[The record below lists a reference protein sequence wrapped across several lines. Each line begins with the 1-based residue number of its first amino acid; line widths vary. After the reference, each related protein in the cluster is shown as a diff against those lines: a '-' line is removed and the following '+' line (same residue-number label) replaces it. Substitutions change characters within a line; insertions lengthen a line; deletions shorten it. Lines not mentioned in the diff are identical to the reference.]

1 MTFVRETCN
10 KSPWGIHALTKV
22 VSKYQIFVLC
32 KDVTAIGK
40 TGTELFTPQINIFTT
55 FKSDAAQHILKKR
68 PCESQ

>member
-10 KSPWGIHALTKV
+10 KSPWGIHALIKV
-22 VSKYQIFVLC
+22 VSEYQIFVLC

-55 FKSDAAQHILKKR
+55 PQIGRCSTYLERKAL
-68 PCESQ
+68 